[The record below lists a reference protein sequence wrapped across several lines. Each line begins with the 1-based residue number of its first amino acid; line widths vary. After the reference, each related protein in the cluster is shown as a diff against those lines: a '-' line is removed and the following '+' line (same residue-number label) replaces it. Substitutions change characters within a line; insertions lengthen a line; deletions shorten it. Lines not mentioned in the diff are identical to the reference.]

1 MGIAMGPKRGKV
13 QDFSC
18 FQMHG
23 EPPSGRGR
31 ERALAEEAGGGGGR
45 GYSPSGR
52 RNSKLQTRRTGVPSG
67 SSWRE
72 PSGRRVSRKWVSR
85 GVVHSKPAEA
95 SRRVARAV
103 RVREGVAPGG
113 QQSPHPEELLEV
125 YRHGIADFVEAE
137 GPRELSEQERVDLVG
152 VREVPCLDAAGLG
165 EFSDQARRNELDD
178 LREDGQ
184 TPAHRLGCCVVFHG
198 VRIVWRTHPHNNFFC
213 FPLPLSGRTQG
224 QVFQIPMGW

>member
-1 MGIAMGPKRGKV
+1 M
-13 QDFSC
+13 
-18 FQMHG
+18 
-23 EPPSGRGR
+23 
-31 ERALAEEAGGGGGR
+31 
-45 GYSPSGR
+45 
-52 RNSKLQTRRTGVPSG
+52 PSG

-95 SRRVARAV
+95 SSRVARAV

-125 YRHGIADFVEAE
+125 YRHGIADFLEAE
-137 GPRELSEQERVDLVG
+137 GPRELSEHERVDLVG

-184 TPAHRLGCCVVFHG
+184 TPAHRLGCCVVFMASA
-198 VRIVWRTHPHNNFFC
+198 
-213 FPLPLSGRTQG
+213 LSGGRIPTTTFFVSPSPCQAGLKAKSFRFLWDGSVAITGNPLFSG
-224 QVFQIPMGW
+224 QFHTTSLP